1 MFLIKKCFQMT
12 ITSDVQFSVITGCML
27 ALKGILVNFTQDE
40 QEAPEQA
47 QEIYLY
53 VKKACELHDL
63 NRRVFQRGMK
73 KTCTITLNN
82 SFESVHN
89 VLDYKSSKIC
99 EKCISYELYNLIL
112 SRRKLFKLTSF
123 SCAP

>member
-1 MFLIKKCFQMT
+1 MFLIKKCSQMT

-73 KTCTITLNN
+73 KTCTIILNN
-82 SFESVHN
+82 SFESV
-89 VLDYKSSKIC
+89 LDYKPSKIC
-99 EKCISYELYNLIL
+99 EKCISCELHSLVL
-112 SRRKLFKLTSF
+112 SHRKLFK
-123 SCAP
+123 